1 MCENWVFVCRGTIG
15 AADHILR
22 IAGGERGETVVRPVW
37 RKQQHSPNI
46 FVQKH
51 HSPLKSGHW
60 AKIVTAVGSSAN
72 RLRVEGA
79 CVFVRVA
86 VSA

>member
-22 IAGGERGETVVRPVW
+22 IAGRERGETAVRPVW
-37 RKQQHSPNI
+37 RKQ
-46 FVQKH
+46 H